1 MRIRLV
7 MLGKTRPEAIRTLL
21 DEYVR
26 RIRHYTELEVSELR
40 DRSSAA
46 LRKVKFDPGALTV
59 LVDAAGQQLS
69 SQRFAAWL
77 GELRDRGTREI
88 IFLCGDAEGF
98 PNELRAR
105 AQQKISLSMLTMQHE
120 LARVVLAEQIYRAL
134 AILAGHPYSK

>member
-7 MLGKTRPEAIRTLL
+7 MLGKTRPQALRALL

-40 DRSSAA
+40 DRSPAA
-46 LRKVKFDPGALTV
+46 LRKVKFDPGTVTV
-59 LVDAAGQQLS
+59 LVDAAGQQFS
-69 SQRFAAWL
+69 SPRFAAWL
-77 GELRDRGTREI
+77 GELRNRGTREM

-105 AQQKISLSMLTMQHE
+105 AQLKISLSTLTMQHE
-120 LARVVLAEQIYRAL
+120 LARVVLVEQIYRAL
-134 AILAGHPYSK
+134 AILAGHPYAK

>member
-7 MLGKTRPEAIRTLL
+7 MIGKTRPQALRALL

-40 DRSSAA
+40 DRSPAA
-46 LRKVKFDPGALTV
+46 LRKVKIDPGTLTA
-59 LVDAAGQQLS
+59 LVDAGGQQFS

-105 AQQKISLSMLTMQHE
+105 AQQKISLSALTMQHE
-120 LARVVLAEQIYRAL
+120 LARVVLVEQIYRAL
-134 AILAGHPYSK
+134 AILAGHPYAK